1 MARTMTPEDIQ
12 TLVTRLRSSV
22 DARMRRSLKRSV
34 GHRQAQIDA
43 LKREEELV
51 AGRESPKG
59 RKLQLRLA
67 GIERQAQLARVQ
79 ERTADLGA
87 KLRKGEATV
96 TGRVTDVRGR
106 PRAGVRV
113 ALAGKEDPNATPV
126 KPVTTDE
133 NGFYA
138 VRVPRCRL
146 EKLLKQSKT
155 LELALTGG
163 PTNLELTVKR
173 PAGER
178 AISRRVFDVRV
189 TKKRGRGGDS
199 R

>member
-22 DARMRRSLKRSV
+22 DARMRRSLKQSV
-34 GHRQAQIDA
+34 GHRQVQIEA
-43 LKREEELV
+43 LRREEELV
-51 AGRESPKG
+51 ASPESAKG
-59 RKLQLRLA
+59 RKLRLRRA
-67 GIERQAQLARVQ
+67 GIERQAQLGRVQ

-87 KLRKGEATV
+87 KLRKGEAMV
-96 TGRVTDVRGR
+96 TGRVTDARGR
-106 PRAGVRV
+106 PLAGVRV
-113 ALAGKEDPNATPV
+113 ALAGKDDPDSTPI

-138 VRVPRCRL
+138 IRVPRRRL
-146 EKLLKQSKT
+146 DRFLKQSKT
-155 LELALTGG
+155 LGLALTGG

-178 AISRRVFDVRV
+178 GISRRVFDVRV
-189 TKKRGRGGDS
+189 TK
-199 R
+199 